1 MKKDILIV
9 DAYNM
14 IGNWPDLNHLKLTD
28 RLPEARDELLN
39 MLANYRKLRD
49 AEIYV
54 VFDAMYVP
62 GISKSYKQYD
72 LNVTWTNRDE
82 TADSYIE
89 KLAKQ
94 LQTRFTQV
102 TVATSDQAEQWT
114 IFSEGALRIP
124 AGELLR
130 DIDRAKNEVNQTARE
145 FADKGLVRKS
155 PWNDQQMY
163 KLEKLRDQLMDQPDH
178 APHPKKR
185 RR

>member
-1 MKKDILIV
+1 MKEDILIV

-14 IGNWPDLNHLKLTD
+14 IGNWPKLNRLKLND
-28 RLPEARDELLN
+28 RLPEARDLLLT
-39 MLANYRKLRD
+39 MLANYKKLRD
-49 AEIYV
+49 ASITV

-62 GISKSYKQYD
+62 GISKSYKQFD
-72 LNVTWTNRDE
+72 LEVVWTNRDE

-89 KLAKQ
+89 RIAKER
-94 LQTRFTQV
+94 QTRFTQV

-130 DIDRAKNEVNQTARE
+130 DIERAQNEVKQTARE

-155 PWNDQQMY
+155 PWNDQQLF
-163 KLEKLRDQLMDQPDH
+163 KLEKLRDQMMAQPNRQKK
-178 APHPKKR
+178 PKQ
-185 RR
+185 